1 MDNSAAFA
9 HHLHYQNQHQPAS
22 FDAEKVDYGF
32 DSLLG
37 HDACLTHGLDSLGT
51 CNNTEN
57 ACLDQRCFDHYGKTA
72 AAKTALDIG
81 LDRKHGDNK
90 VTHRNDPASNTRS
103 RLKTRSQSN
112 ISISPTKMMSP
123 TATRASAHR
132 QKRRRQSEQQ
142 HQHQHQRQHL
152 QMQMH
157 HQLDYHQPSTLHHM
171 HPPHV
176 FQQNQSLQH
185 IEPMAALQ
193 TVNESLQHNFHMPLL
208 DGHHPSF
215 GNFQQQNQV
224 FSMPSLYDR
233 WPQAVAPSWV
243 NMMGQDTMANC
254 MPMSWPT
261 HMGCNDAVSADCTSA
276 CGDAKCWSECS
287 DTDDAD
293 CCFDTSC
300 AEIDF
305 SHAACCFEPTCAELE
320 PCLDASCQEA
330 AIPCNDSHCVGT
342 TVSTTP
348 ASVSVTTPSAEP
360 EPMVNTIRSPVE
372 PGQGVPLD
380 IDSALDHNFSDF
392 AQDLGH
398 SFSEG
403 LDQHDENIASGGF
416 PMTSLSPT
424 PKIEPAGSQSMK
436 GEPDFTCQWLCED
449 GVLCSKRFAGNK
461 ELQDHC
467 KNEHVKNL
475 KKGENGF
482 CCTWYGCIRP
492 GPFSQKSKL
501 ERHMQTHTGYKP
513 VKCEICG
520 IMLSAKQSLE
530 QHMRTH
536 SGEKP
541 WKCDHPGCEARFK
554 QQSALT
560 MHMRTHTGE
569 KPLQCEICGKRFG
582 ESSNLSKHRRT
593 HNVRGNHVCEHCG
606 KDFHRLDQLR
616 RHMQTHLPDGSRKS
630 SKSA

>member
-1 MDNSAAFA
+1 MDHSTPFA
-9 HHLHYQNQHQPAS
+9 HHHQQQNQPTS
-22 FDAEKVDYGF
+22 FESEKVDYGF

-37 HDACLTHGLDSLGT
+37 HDTCLTHGLDSLGT

-72 AAKTALDIG
+72 TTKNALDIG
-81 LDRKHGDNK
+81 LDLKNGTDTVPQRHDQANNA
-90 VTHRNDPASNTRS
+90 RSTRAKS
-103 RLKTRSQSN
+103 RSQSN
-112 ISISPTKMMSP
+112 ISSSPARTLS
-123 TATRASAHR
+123 TAAMRVSAHR
-132 QKRRRQSEQQ
+132 QKRRRQSEQT
-142 HQHQHQRQHL
+142 HQYHNQLEYQQSSHMH
-152 QMQMH
+152 QMH
-157 HQLDYHQPSTLHHM
+157 S
-171 HPPHV
+171 PHSI
-176 FQQNQSLQH
+176 QQGQNLQH
-185 IEPMAALQ
+185 IDPTAVLQ
-193 TVNESLQHNFHMPLL
+193 TVNENLQHNFNMPLL
-208 DGHHPSF
+208 DSQHTSF
-215 GNFQQQNQV
+215 GEFQHQNHA

-233 WPQAVAPSWV
+233 WPQAVAPSWA
-243 NMMGQDTMANC
+243 NMIGQANVANC
-254 MPMSWPT
+254 MPMSWT
-261 HMGCNDAVSADCTSA
+261 QHMGCNNATSVDCTSA
-276 CGDAKCWSECS
+276 CGDAKCWSQCG
-287 DTDDAD
+287 DGDHAD
-293 CCFDTSC
+293 CCFDASC
-300 AEIDF
+300 DEFDF
-305 SHAACCFEPTCAELE
+305 SHAACCFEPTCAALE

-330 AIPCNDSHCVGT
+330 AIPCNDSHCVST

-360 EPMVNTIRSPVE
+360 EPVVNTLMSPVE

-380 IDSALDHNFSDF
+380 MDSAIGHDFGDFSHEIGPSFTDDLNQHVGNLASRPSGPGLSHNGAFSMPS
-392 AQDLGH
+392 Q
-398 SFSEG
+398 
-403 LDQHDENIASGGF
+403 
-416 PMTSLSPT
+416 SPT
-424 PKIEPAGSQSMK
+424 PKTELAEKQAIK
-436 GEPDFTCQWLCED
+436 GEADFTCQWLCEGD
-449 GVLCSKRFAGNK
+449 GVLCSKRFGSNK

-467 KNEHVKNL
+467 KNEHVKTL
-475 KKGENGF
+475 QKGENGF
-482 CCTWYGCIRP
+482 CCTWYACIRP

-541 WKCDHPGCEARFK
+541 WKCEHPGCEARFK

-616 RHMQTHLPDGSRKS
+616 RHLQTHLQDGGRKTSKS
-630 SKSA
+630 S